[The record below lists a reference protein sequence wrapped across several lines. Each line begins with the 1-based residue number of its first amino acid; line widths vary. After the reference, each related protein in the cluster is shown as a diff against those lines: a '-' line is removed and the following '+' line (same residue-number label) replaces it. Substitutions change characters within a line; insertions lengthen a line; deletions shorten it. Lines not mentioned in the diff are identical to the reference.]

1 MSATGLELDIR
12 PPRRDELTAAG
23 AVTVAAYQAQGMA
36 VAGYLS
42 ELADTD
48 RRDREADLLVAVDG
62 DGTVLGTVTF
72 CPAGSSWREIARED
86 EAEFRMLAVDP
97 AVQGRGVG
105 RALVSACLDR
115 ARELGLRGL
124 VLSTPAQNSRAHDL
138 YERMGFVRDPLRDWT
153 PVPGVD
159 LVAYTLHLG

>member
-12 PPRRDELTAAG
+12 PPRRDELAAAG
-23 AVTVAAYQAQGMA
+23 TVTVAAYQAQGLA
-36 VAGYLS
+36 LAGYLR

-48 RRDREADLLVAVDG
+48 RRHREAELLVAVDG
-62 DGTVLGTVTF
+62 DGAVLGTVTF
-72 CPAGSSWREIARED
+72 CPAGSSWREIAREH

-105 RALVSACLDR
+105 RALVNACLDR
-115 ARELGLRGL
+115 ARELGFRGM
-124 VLSTPAQNSRAHDL
+124 VLSTPAHNARAHEL
-138 YERMGFVRDPLRDWT
+138 YEAMGFARDPARDWT

-159 LVAYTLHLG
+159 LVAYTLRLT